1 MKIAIIAIQLLLIYA
16 SFFAQPAPTPDKSVY
31 IPGGFG
37 KGQDYLKMSEK
48 EKRAYAMGAMNGML
62 VAPFFDAP
70 EKSTNWLSDYL
81 KGVSSEQVAAI
92 ITKYLKDSPELW
104 HLGLNALTY
113 KAIWEAYHKTYD
125 PDSR

>member
-1 MKIAIIAIQLLLIYA
+1 MKKAIIAIQFLLICA
-16 SFFAQPAPTPDKSVY
+16 SLSGQPAPTPDKTVY
-31 IPGGFG
+31 IEKGYG

-70 EKSTNWLSDYL
+70 DKSTKWLYDYL
-81 KGVSSEQVAAI
+81 KGVSNEQVAAI
-92 ITKYLKDSPELW
+92 ITKYLKDNPELW

-113 KAIWEAYHKTYD
+113 KAIWEANNKTYQ
-125 PDSR
+125 